1 MGYETLLVEKQNSI
15 ATVKFNRLEKM
26 NAASPQ
32 VFRDLYAALDDLNND
47 PEVKVLVLT
56 GQEKAFSAGADLGHL
71 DFYNNPRVGFDF
83 IKLVTKAFRQFEEID
98 KPVIG
103 AVNGYAFGFG
113 TEITLVCDIAFA
125 SEQAKFGLKEVT
137 HGAVPVVALS
147 RGKSVMLK
155 HHLAYIA
162 MTGETLTAQE
172 AKEAG
177 LVSKVLP
184 HDQLLPE
191 TYRVAERIAQNG
203 PMALEYIKRML
214 TTGTD
219 ADYRRS
225 IEVCTGIFVTEDLK
239 EGRAAFQDRRKAEF
253 KGR

>member
-1 MGYETLLVEKQNSI
+1 MGYETLLVEKNNAI

-32 VFRDLYAALDDLNND
+32 VFRDLYAALDELNED

-56 GQEKAFSAGADLGHL
+56 GQDKTFSAGADLGHL

-83 IKLVTKAFRQFEEID
+83 IKLVTKAFRKFEEID
-98 KPVIG
+98 KPIIA

-125 SEQAKFGLKEVT
+125 SDRAQFGLKEVT

-147 RGKSVMLK
+147 RGRSVMLK

-162 MTGETLTAQE
+162 MTGETLSAQE

-177 LVSKVLP
+177 LVTRVIP
-184 HDQLLPE
+184 HEQLMEE
-191 TYRVAERIAQNG
+191 TYKVAERIAQNG
-203 PMALEYIKRML
+203 PLALEYIKRML

-225 IEVCTGIFVTEDLK
+225 IEVCTGVFVTEDLK
-239 EGRAAFQDRRKAEF
+239 EGRTAFQERRKPVF